1 MNIGCK
7 LALVNAPIVSVAE
20 GILKIRKQA
29 VDFSRHPIKRS
40 GEFFVQHTIRKFLRF
55 LKILDIGEG
64 VVIHGKGKPFL
75 SEEPGEV
82 FAPIEINL
90 DIIGEPGLDFK
101 EHPSEFR
108 VVIVK
113 IIVLAFGRP

>member
-1 MNIGCK
+1 M
-7 LALVNAPIVSVAE
+7 E
-20 GILKIRKQA
+20 
-29 VDFSRHPIKRS
+29 KR
-40 GEFFVQHTIRKFLRF
+40 
-55 LKILDIGEG
+55 
-64 VVIHGKGKPFL
+64 KPFL